1 MMFVCKVSSG
11 GIALCRSI
19 AGVSTSSLTESRRRP
34 QHGTDSATKRKGQRK
49 KMRWWSR
56 CRVHWIRD
64 FFRDALTRQLAAD
77 RFSLGV
83 FEASPASDDEPLF
96 WKLHSSRHE
105 SRTQHYRQYGRGRQG
120 PIPKARLVAF
130 GWLVCATSQ
139 LESQYRS
146 GRPRHLRYH
155 SSSVETQC
163 REGSEI
169 QDAGE
174 GYVLSKQK
182 VSRVAAGQGP

>member
-1 MMFVCKVSSG
+1 M
-11 GIALCRSI
+11 
-19 AGVSTSSLTESRRRP
+19 E
-34 QHGTDSATKRKGQRK
+34 

-64 FFRDALTRQLAAD
+64 FFRHALTRQLAAD

-83 FEASPASDDEPLF
+83 LEASPASDDEPLLCD
-96 WKLHSSRHE
+96 LHSSRHG
-105 SRTQHYRQYGRGRQG
+105 SQAQHYRQYGRRRQG
-120 PIPKARLVAF
+120 PIPEARLVAF
-130 GWLVCATSQ
+130 GRLVRATTQ

-146 GRPRHLRYH
+146 RRSCYLRYH

-163 REGSEI
+163 RERSEI

-174 GYVLSKQK
+174 GHVLPKQE
-182 VSRVAAGQGP
+182 VSRVSAGQGW

>member
-1 MMFVCKVSSG
+1 
-11 GIALCRSI
+11 
-19 AGVSTSSLTESRRRP
+19 
-34 QHGTDSATKRKGQRK
+34 
-49 KMRWWSR
+49 MRWWSR

-83 FEASPASDDEPLF
+83 LEASPASDDEPLPCD
-96 WKLHSSRHE
+96 LHSSRHK
-105 SRTQHYRQYGRGRQG
+105 SRTQRYRQHGRRRQG
-120 PIPKARLVAF
+120 PIPEARLVAF

-139 LESQYRS
+139 LERQYRNR
-146 GRPRHLRYH
+146 RPRYLRDH

-174 GYVLSKQK
+174 GYVLPKQE
-182 VSRVAAGQGP
+182 VSRVSAGQES